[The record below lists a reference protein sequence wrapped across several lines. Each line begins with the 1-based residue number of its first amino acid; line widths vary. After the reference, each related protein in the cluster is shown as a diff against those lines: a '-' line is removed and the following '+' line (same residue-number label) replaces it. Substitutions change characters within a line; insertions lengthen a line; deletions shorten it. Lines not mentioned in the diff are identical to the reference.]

1 MTRLLAIGDIHLGR
15 QPSRLPPQLREQ
27 GLTPA
32 AALELAVDRA
42 IEEAVAAVLL
52 AGDVVEQEDDLYE
65 ALGDLERAVRRLDE
79 AGIPVFGVAGNH
91 DTTVLPRLADAIP
104 AFTLLG
110 RGGEWEAVA
119 IAGITVSGWSFPQPT
134 WPESPLATGPG
145 KAPAGRPHLGLLHCD
160 RDQSNTHY
168 APVSGRALADAPVN
182 AWLLGHIHRPDDLT
196 ATGRGGY
203 LGSLMG
209 LDPGEPGAHGP
220 WLVTIADHGAIGFRQ
235 LPLAP
240 LRWETVAVDLTE
252 LTDPEALPSRVTAA
266 LDRLHDELAA
276 AGPLPRAVGCRL
288 RFTGRTAHRA
298 AVQTELEQ
306 GDPTDYRRERDGCAY
321 FVEAWRMAA
330 RPALDLDELAGGGDP
345 VALLAARLRTLE
357 GPDSPERRTLLAEAR
372 EQLRP
377 QWQAREFAGLDDG
390 EPDDEELLAA
400 AREAGLQ
407 ALDELLRQRE
417 AS

>member
-27 GLTPA
+27 GLTPTV
-32 AALELAVDRA
+32 ALERAVDRA

-104 AFTLLG
+104 AFTLIG
-110 RGGEWEAVA
+110 RGGEWETVA
-119 IAGITVSGWSFPQPT
+119 IADLTVSGWSFPQPT

-145 KAPAGRPHLGLLHCD
+145 KAPPGCPHLGLLHCD
-160 RDQSNTHY
+160 RDQSNSHY

-196 ATGRGGY
+196 TTGRGGY

-209 LDPGEPGAHGP
+209 LDPGEPGPHGP
-220 WLVTIADHGAIGFRQ
+220 WMVEVAAEGTVGFRH
-235 LPLAP
+235 LPIAP
-240 LRWETVAVDLTE
+240 LRWEAVTVDLTE
-252 LTDPEALPSRVTAA
+252 LADPEAVPSALTTA

-288 RFTGRTAHRA
+288 WFTGRTAHA
-298 AVQTELEQ
+298 AAIQAELES
-306 GDPTDYRRERDGCAY
+306 GDLTGYRRERDGCEY
-321 FVEAWRMAA
+321 FIEAWRMAA
-330 RPALDLDELAGGGDP
+330 RPALDLDELADGGDP
-345 VALLAARLRTLE
+345 VALLAARLRILE
-357 GPDSPERRTLLAEAR
+357 GPDTLERQALLAEAR
-372 EQLRP
+372 EELRP
-377 QWQAREFAGLDDG
+377 QWQAREFAGLDED

-400 AREAGLQ
+400 AREAGLR

>member
-32 AALELAVDRA
+32 AALERAVDCA
-42 IEEAVAAVLL
+42 IEARVAAVLL

-65 ALGDLERAVRRLDE
+65 ALGDLERAVRRLDD
-79 AGIPVFGVAGNH
+79 AGIPVYGVAGNH

-110 RGGEWEAVA
+110 RGGEWETVA
-119 IAGITVSGWSFPQPT
+119 IAGVTISGWSFPQPT

-145 KAPAGRPHLGLLHCD
+145 KAPPGRPHLGLLHCD
-160 RDQSNTHY
+160 RDQSASHY
-168 APVSGRALADAPVN
+168 APVSGRALAAAPVN
-182 AWLLGHIHRPDDLT
+182 AWLLGHIHRPDDL
-196 ATGRGGY
+196 AAAPGGGY

-220 WLVTIADHGAIGFRQ
+220 WLVTVADDGRVTFRQ
-235 LPLAP
+235 QPISP

-252 LTDPEALPSRVTAA
+252 LADPEALPALVTGA
-266 LDRLHDELAA
+266 LDRLHDELVA

-288 RFTGRTAHRA
+288 RFIGRTPHRA
-298 AVQTELEQ
+298 AVEAELAQ
-306 GDPTDYRRERDGCAY
+306 GDLTDYRRERDGCAY

-330 RPALDLDELAGGGDP
+330 QPALDLDELAMGSDP
-345 VALLAARLRTLE
+345 VALLAARLRILE

-377 QWQAREFAGLDDG
+377 QWQAREFAGLGDG
-390 EPDDEELLAA
+390 EPDDDELLAVV
-400 AREAGLQ
+400 REAGLQ
-407 ALDELLRQRE
+407 ALDALLDQRE